1 MQLTIGVDVFSR
13 MCGQK
18 ADTSSNIVTI
28 FSHMTRDT
36 SVFVK
41 CDMVFRLFFSKLP
54 QIRTSN
60 SRKVVQQHT
69 KGIIRALLLFR
80 AVKEF

>member
-36 SVFVK
+36 LVFVK
-41 CDMVFRLFFSKLP
+41 CDMVFRLFFRNYHKFE
-54 QIRTSN
+54 
-60 SRKVVQQHT
+60 
-69 KGIIRALLLFR
+69 LLTLAR
-80 AVKEF
+80 